1 MKEGDKM
8 KKRLIKLIAG
18 CLLATIAIT
27 GCSKPAEKTSQT
39 SGTPKT
45 TETTPAPVKNEKLV
59 VYTNSN
65 SDGRGDW
72 WIAKAK
78 EAGFDIEIV
87 GAGGAALA
95 NRLIAEKNN
104 PVGDVVFGLN
114 SMLYET
120 VKKQNVLQKYVPAW
134 ASEIEAGL
142 NDKEGYYHALV
153 RQAILLSYN
162 TGVYNEQTAPKD
174 WTDLWKKPEYK
185 GLYETPTLLAQV
197 TPRIVVAG
205 ILTRYKDANGDLGI
219 SKEGWDEIKKFYN
232 NGTAAVDGQDFFANM
247 ASKKTP
253 IGTAVSGVLKA
264 KEGQYNIKV
273 GIAKPEVGVPMIVE
287 QVAILNGTKKLD
299 TAKRF
304 VDWFGSAEIQGQF
317 AEKFNAM
324 PANTKSIAKAS
335 AAVKELYA
343 SIKVQNIDWGFVA
356 TNIDKWAEK
365 IELQILK

>member
-1 MKEGDKM
+1 MNK
-8 KKRLIKLIAG
+8 LVKLIAG
-18 CLLATIAIT
+18 CLLATMAVT
-27 GCSKPAEKTSQT
+27 GCSKPAAVPPTN
-39 SGTPKT
+39 
-45 TETTPAPVKNEKLV
+45 TPAKETPVKNEPLV

-72 WIAKAK
+72 WIQKAK
-78 EAGFDIEIV
+78 EAGFSIEIV

-120 VKKQNVLQKYVPAW
+120 VKKQNVLQKYVPVWSKEVA
-134 ASEIEAGL
+134 AGL
-142 NDKEGYYHALV
+142 NDSEGYYHALV

-162 TGVYNEQTAPKD
+162 STAYTEQTAPKD

-185 GLYETPTLLAQV
+185 KLYETPTLLAQV

-205 ILTRYKDANGDLGI
+205 ILTRYKDANGELGI
-219 SKEGWDEIKKFYN
+219 SKEGWDEIKKFYD
-232 NGTAAVDGQDFFANM
+232 NGTAAVDGQDFYANL
-247 ASKKTP
+247 ANKKTP

-264 KEGQYNIKV
+264 KEAQYGVKV
-273 GIAKPEVGVPMIVE
+273 GLVKPEVGVPMIVE

-304 VDWFGSAEIQGQF
+304 VDWFGSAEVQGQF

-324 PANTKSIAKAS
+324 PANEKAIEKAS
-335 AAVKELYA
+335 ASVKELY
-343 SIKVQNIDWGFVA
+343 STIKPQNIDWGFVA